1 MSHNGLKLNSKST
14 DFVYKEPM
22 KTNKATIYDIS
33 KALGI
38 DSSTVSR
45 ALNNS
50 DRVSQKT
57 KEKIQRKAT
66 ELGYQRNSLASKLS
80 TSISNTIGVIVPRI
94 SRHFFA
100 AVIAGIEETA
110 YDLGYDVIICQS
122 LESLEREQKLME
134 TLGSNRV
141 DGILISISME
151 TINNDHFQDYV
162 NHGHPLI
169 FFDRPFEASKNTNI
183 IIDDFQASFEAT
195 EHLIQ
200 QGCKNIV
207 HFSGPQELELY
218 VRRSKGYKAALKKY
232 GIPVDNKYI
241 IQSRLMKEDGIA
253 SAKKLLELPVV
264 DAVFSANDT
273 AAISALKYLKNQQVK
288 IPEDIAFVGFSN
300 EPVSEVIEP
309 SLTTIKQPHF
319 EMGQVATTLL
329 IDQIK
334 NTSPP
339 ARGGHVKKNN
349 TQILEPQLI
358 IRDSSIKIKSNTKQK

>member
-1 MSHNGLKLNSKST
+1 
-14 DFVYKEPM
+14 M

-33 KALGI
+33 EALGI
-38 DSSTVSR
+38 DGSTVSR

-50 DRVSQKT
+50 ERVSQKT
-57 KEKIQRKAT
+57 KDKIQKKAE
-66 ELGYQRNSLASKLS
+66 ELGYQRNNLASKLS

-100 AVIAGIEETA
+100 SVIAGIEETA
-110 YDLGYDVIICQS
+110 YDLGYDVIIGQS
-122 LESLEREQKLME
+122 LDNFQREQKLIE

-151 TINNDHFQDYV
+151 TINDEHFKDYT
-162 NHGHPLI
+162 NHGHPII
-169 FFDRPFEASKNTNI
+169 FFDRPFNTNSSTNI
-183 IIDDFQASFEAT
+183 IIDDFRASFEAT

-200 QGCKNIV
+200 QGCKKIV

-218 VRRSKGYKAALKKY
+218 VLRKNGYKAALKKH
-232 GIPVDNKYI
+232 GIPVDNDYI

-253 SAKKLLELPVV
+253 SAKELLCLPEV
-264 DAVFSANDT
+264 DAVFSSNDT
-273 AAISALKYLKNQQVK
+273 AAISALKYLKSQGIL

-309 SLTTIKQPHF
+309 SLTTVNQPDF
-319 EMGQVATTLL
+319 EMGKVATELL

-334 NTSPP
+334 NNSNS
-339 ARGGHVKKNN
+339 KKNN
-349 TQILEPQLI
+349 TKILKPQLI
-358 IRDSSIKIKSNTKQK
+358 IRDSSVK